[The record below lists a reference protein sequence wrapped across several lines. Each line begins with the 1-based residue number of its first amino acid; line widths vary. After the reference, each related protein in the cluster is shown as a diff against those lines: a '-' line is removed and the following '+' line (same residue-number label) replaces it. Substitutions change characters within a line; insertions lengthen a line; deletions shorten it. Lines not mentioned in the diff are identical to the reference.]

1 MLEDTIISLL
11 AKSPADQYS
20 LYRQIGGTTRM
31 SQLLKAISVLQQ
43 SGLIHVAKYRKSF
56 RTGLEVPIYSLSKGG
71 KTTSNGNSSN
81 NNRRSTN
88 SKIKRLDVH
97 GLLAGVTSERL
108 VEYEFVAR
116 NLMSSQKQA
125 AILDIGSGSSILAQ
139 AISKFGKGKWA
150 VFRIDIAKSNC
161 DIRMDA
167 RMTGFRKAVF
177 DQVICISTIEHIG
190 IVTDNTGCYDDNDG
204 DIKTIKE
211 IVRVLKKGGNAI
223 ITVPYGKVTKP
234 THRVYDRH
242 ALSRLLDVNT
252 GSLVETRKEF
262 YCYEA
267 GKWKRCSQG
276 TADRMIAD
284 EVQDPLHFHSK
295 TCACILLRKR

>member
-1 MLEDTIISLL
+1 MLEDTIVSLL

-31 SQLLKAISVLQQ
+31 SQILKAITVLQQ
-43 SGLIHVAKYRKSF
+43 SRLIHVVKYRKSF
-56 RTGLEVPIYSLSKGG
+56 RTGLDVPIYSLSKEG
-71 KTTSNGNSSN
+71 KTSNGNNN
-81 NNRRSTN
+81 NNRRSTSSN
-88 SKIKRLDVH
+88 IKRLDVH

-125 AILDIGSGSSILAQ
+125 AILDIGSGSSILAE

-177 DQVICISTIEHIG
+177 DQVVCISAIEHIG
-190 IVTDNTGCYDDNDG
+190 IVTDYSGYYDDDDG

-211 IVRVLKKGGNAI
+211 IVRILKKGGNAI
-223 ITVPYGKVTKP
+223 ITLPYGKVTKP

-242 ALSRLLDVNT
+242 ALSRLLNGDR
-252 GSLVETRKEF
+252 GSLVEARKEF
-262 YCYEA
+262 YCYKA
-267 GKWKRCSQG
+267 GKWKRCSQD

-284 EVQDPLHFHSK
+284 DVRAPLHFHSL

>member
-1 MLEDTIISLL
+1 MLEDTIVSLL

-31 SQLLKAISVLQQ
+31 SQILKAISVLQQ

-56 RTGLEVPIYSLSKGG
+56 RTGLEVPIYSLSIGAK
-71 KTTSNGNSSN
+71 TSNGNSN
-81 NNRRSTN
+81 NNRRSTSSN
-88 SKIKRLDVH
+88 IKRLDVH
-97 GLLAGVTSERL
+97 SLLAGVTSERL

-116 NLMSSQKQA
+116 KLMSSQKQA
-125 AILDIGSGSSILAQ
+125 AILDIGSGSSILAE
-139 AISKFGKGKWA
+139 AISEFGKGKWA
-150 VFRIDIAKSNC
+150 VLRIDIAKSNC
-161 DIRMDA
+161 DLRMDA

-190 IVTDNTGCYDDNDG
+190 IATDYSGYYDDNDG

-211 IVRVLKKGGNAI
+211 IVRILKKGGNAI
-223 ITVPYGKVTKP
+223 ITVPYGKITKP

-242 ALSRLLDVNT
+242 ALSRLLNVDDT

-262 YCYEA
+262 HCYKA

-284 EVQDPLHFHSK
+284 DVQAPLHFHSM
-295 TCACILLRKR
+295 TCACILLTKR

>member
-31 SQLLKAISVLQQ
+31 SQILKAISVLQR
-43 SGLIHVAKYRKSF
+43 SRVIHVAKYRKSV

-71 KTTSNGNSSN
+71 KTSNGKSN

-88 SKIKRLDVH
+88 SNIKRLDVH
-97 GLLAGVTSERL
+97 DLLAGVTSERL

-125 AILDIGSGSSILAQ
+125 TILDIGSGSSMLAE

-161 DIRMDA
+161 DIMMDA

-190 IVTDNTGCYDDNDG
+190 IGTDYTGYYDDDG

-211 IVRVLKKGGNAI
+211 IVRILKKGGNAL
-223 ITVPYGKVTKP
+223 ITIPYGKITKP
-234 THRVYDRH
+234 AHRVYDRH
-242 ALSRLLDVNT
+242 ALSRLLDVDT
-252 GSLVETRKEF
+252 GSLVKATKEF
-262 YCYEA
+262 YCYKV

-276 TADRMIAD
+276 TADRMIAAD
-284 EVQDPLHFHSK
+284 VQAPLHFHSM

>member
-31 SQLLKAISVLQQ
+31 SQLLRAISVLQQ
-43 SGLIHVAKYRKSF
+43 SGLIHVAKYRKSI
-56 RTGLEVPIYSLSKGG
+56 RTGLEVPIYSLSKRG
-71 KTTSNGNSSN
+71 KTSNGSSN
-81 NNRRSTN
+81 DNRRSTSSN
-88 SKIKRLDVH
+88 IKRLDVYE
-97 GLLAGVTSERL
+97 LLAGVTSERL

-125 AILDIGSGSSILAQ
+125 AILDIGSGSSMLAE

-150 VFRIDIAKSNC
+150 VFRIDIAKPNC
-161 DIRMDA
+161 DIMMDA

-190 IVTDNTGCYDDNDG
+190 IRADYTGHYDDDDG

-211 IVRVLKKGGNAI
+211 IVRILKKGGNAI
-223 ITVPYGKVTKP
+223 ISLPYGKVTKS

-242 ALSRLLDVNT
+242 ALFRLLDLDT
-252 GSLVETRKEF
+252 GSLVEARKEF
-262 YCYEA
+262 YCYNA
-267 GKWKRCSQG
+267 GRWKRCSQG
-276 TADRMIAD
+276 TADRRMIAD
-284 EVQDPLHFHSK
+284 DVQAPLHFHSM